1 MKKYL
6 NISAPAVAKL
16 KFTVLILG
24 LALALTVLFGATSAF
39 ADEADIGAQTDQKA
53 EECSAGMQKYFDAA
67 RPLYFQFIEQHYQ
80 NKSGNAGL
88 IDTSIELYRQY
99 KKKAY
104 DKYETYYPTEGNFQ
118 IEEVQKQTA
127 CYEIVKKEVEDA
139 RSVLKTHAVSTAAV
153 KKQTALI
160 QKYQSI
166 NSQLRKLN
174 ISLAEFK
181 GFIDSFENKLQKFV
195 YKCLP

>member
-6 NISAPAVAKL
+6 NT
-16 KFTVLILG
+16 KFIVLVLG
-24 LALALTVLFGATSAF
+24 LALAITALFGGTVVS
-39 ADEADIGAQTDQKA
+39 ADEPAGGAQTDQKA
-53 EECSAGMQKYFDAA
+53 EECAVGMIKYFDMA

-80 NKSGNAGL
+80 NKSGNSGL
-88 IDTSIELYRQY
+88 IDTSIELYKQY

-127 CYEIVKKEVEDA
+127 CYEIVKKEIESA
-139 RSVLKTHAVSTAAV
+139 RAVLKTHAVETAAT

-174 ISLAEFK
+174 VSLAEFK
-181 GFIDSFENKLQKFV
+181 GFIDSFENKLPKFV